1 MDLVSSTYARS
12 VFLSIPILSLE
23 DTFIYGLKPSKL
35 LSLAFVP
42 WLETNVYK
50 MSSVSDAILLRL
62 DFGS

>member
-50 MSSVSDAILLRL
+50 MSFLPITEFSMQHDMS
-62 DFGS
+62 

>member
-23 DTFIYGLKPSKL
+23 YTFIYGSKPSKL

-42 WLETNVYK
+42 RQETNVRLE
-50 MSSVSDAILLRL
+50 DELRL
-62 DFGS
+62 